1 LWAIF
6 FGVQNLAEIS
16 PRIRELAEEVAQAH
30 GAFLVDL
37 FLRGGGQ
44 GRVLEVYVDTDP
56 GITADGCAAISRD
69 LSPRLDHENLIQ
81 GRYNLVVSSPGL
93 DRPLKLLRQYRKNIG
108 RNLKVRYRSDEEVRS
123 VVARLVEVHAGSI
136 ELQEEGK
143 ESVVIPLDR
152 VQESKVEIE
161 FGHTSR

>member
-1 LWAIF
+1 
-6 FGVQNLAEIS
+6 LAEIS
-16 PRIRELAEEVAQAH
+16 PRIRELVEEVAQAH

-37 FLRGGGQ
+37 FLRGGAQ

-56 GITADGCAAISRD
+56 GITADGCAAISRG

-81 GRYNLVVSSPGL
+81 GRYNLEVSSPGL

-108 RNLKVRYRSDEEVRS
+108 RNLKVRYHSEEEVRTM
-123 VVARLVEVHAGSI
+123 VGRLVEVQAGSI
-136 ELQEEGK
+136 ELEKEGK
-143 ESVVIPLDR
+143 ESVIIPLDR